1 MKQSTKI
8 LLLIIIAV
16 AIALVY
22 LMKYKPGLID
32 EYINSENIG
41 SGFEKIVQQQLHPG
55 PQLYWYGPGQGSDIN
70 APLMYGTQMYPKVP
84 WYPKTG
90 QICTG
95 PECGATSS
103 CVNGVC
109 MPNKTNK
116 TAFDVEIN

>member
-16 AIALVY
+16 AIILVY

-32 EYINSENIG
+32 EYINSENI
-41 SGFEKIVQQQLHPG
+41 SPIQQQLHPG
-55 PQLYWYGPGQGSDIN
+55 PQLYWYGPGQGTYDNIN

-109 MPNKTNK
+109 VPNKTNK
-116 TAFDVEIN
+116 TVFDVEIN